1 MKAHLLMAAA
11 AASVVLT
18 TAAFAASEGVGSG
31 IPHESRRAGD
41 RYTVMTDNEEL
52 MCKVDGNS
60 GAPGWSPPPQWRH
73 AIAHLRAKGDSRCTP
88 SMVNGVATR

>member
-1 MKAHLLMAAA
+1 MAAA
-11 AASVVLT
+11 AASILLT
-18 TAAFAASEGVGSG
+18 TAAFAEGAGSG

-60 GAPGWSPPPQWRH
+60 GAPGWSPEPQWRH
-73 AIAHLRAKGDSRCTP
+73 AVAHLRAEGDTRCTP
-88 SMVNGVATR
+88 SMVNGFALR

>member
-1 MKAHLLMAAA
+1 MAAA
-11 AASVVLT
+11 AASILLT

-52 MCKVDGNS
+52 MCKVAASHSNGS
-60 GAPGWSPPPQWRH
+60 WAPPPGWAH
-73 AIAHLRAKGDSRCTP
+73 AIGHLRQEGDTRCTP
-88 SMVNGVATR
+88 SMTNGM

>member
-1 MKAHLLMAAA
+1 MRTHLLMAAA
-11 AASVVLT
+11 AAAVLLT

-52 MCKVDGNS
+52 MCKVAASHSNGS
-60 GAPGWSPPPQWRH
+60 WAPPPGWVH
-73 AIAHLRAKGDSRCTP
+73 TIAHLRQEGDTRCTP
-88 SMVNGVATR
+88 SMTNGM